1 MKSSDVLGMAFH
13 NLRQRRLRTLLN
25 LIGVVTG
32 CVVLMMTAAGMTGV
46 RQAIL
51 VLFDSIDQTRQ
62 IYLYG
67 QNRHEEPPEGEIVV
81 DAAISEPRRTR
92 IRAALVSEWNQKR
105 SVGLSADGISPGTI
119 EQIRKVPHVTS
130 VIPEAFVSCV
140 VDSGQDLVT
149 SALSPWKLG
158 SSSLRQGLLAGTLPE
173 ENDHNGV
180 LVNEFTAWKMGYRND
195 SDLPKLVGQTLKIE
209 YRVSKL
215 GVANMYNALTAFRGA
230 FSGDGF
236 QKQTEFLQTLLQLL
250 GDLDKTS
257 LSEEQ
262 KTMLRELFNP
272 RTSND
277 TKPEEITLSR
287 EFVVRGVVYSN
298 AEDPLAALFR
308 MWFQNSGS
316 GLLVHPDVAT
326 EIYLSMPEATH
337 FYNASVFVDRSQN
350 LREVTQ
356 KLSEMKLECLS
367 SLVMLDSIDYQV
379 QQGGWIVIGIA
390 AAILLT
396 SAIGISNTLMLSIV
410 ERTPEFGIMKSL
422 GARDGDILKLMIAE
436 GVILGFLGAAIA
448 ILLSLT
454 LGFCGQS
461 ILKYYVE
468 SRTQTELAGSLFQF
482 SLLHT
487 GLILLIS
494 VFLCVTASILPAWR
508 AARLDPVVAMR
519 RT

>member
-13 NLRQRRLRTLLN
+13 NLMQRRSRTLLN
-25 LIGVVTG
+25 LTGVVTG

-46 RQAIL
+46 RQAIH
-51 VLFDSIDQTRQ
+51 VLFDSIDLTRQ
-62 IYLYG
+62 IFLFG
-67 QNRHEEPPEGEIVV
+67 QRGYEGPPEGAIVI
-81 DAAISEPRRTR
+81 DAEISEPRRTR
-92 IRAALVSEWNQKR
+92 IRAALVSAWNSEH
-105 SVGLSADGISPGTI
+105 SVGLSADGISPETI
-119 EQIRKVPHVTS
+119 EQIRKVPHVAS
-130 VIPEAFVSCV
+130 VIPEAFIGCV
-140 VDSGQDLVT
+140 VNTDQDLVR
-149 SALSPWKLG
+149 SALSPWKLE
-158 SSSLRQGLLAGTLPE
+158 SSSLRPGLLAGALPE

-180 LVNEFTAWKMGYRND
+180 LVDEFTAWKMGYRND
-195 SDLPKLVGQTLKIE
+195 ADLSKLVGQTLKIE

-215 GVANMYNALTAFRGA
+215 GVTNMYNALTAFRGA

-257 LSEEQ
+257 LSDEQ

-272 RTSND
+272 QKSSD
-277 TKPEEITLSR
+277 SKPEEVTLSR

-298 AEDPLAALFR
+298 AANPVATLFR
-308 MWFQNSGS
+308 MWFHNSGG

-337 FYNASVFVDRSQN
+337 FYNATVFVDSSKHV
-350 LREVTQ
+350 REVTE
-356 KLSEMKLECLS
+356 KLTEMKLHSQS
-367 SLVMLDSIDYQV
+367 SLLMLDSIDFQI
-379 QQGGWIVIGIA
+379 QQSGWIVIGIA

-454 LGFCGQS
+454 LGFSGQS

-482 SLLHT
+482 SLFHT